1 MKGKSLSFISII
13 SQSRGCKVQAM
24 EEVPRKPASLLCFR
38 AMPPLSLTPVEEMA
52 ARLERVLAGSPA
64 DETEMV
70 WIEARHSQESNGKRR
85 RDSYESQ
92 ERTVLVRVR
101 ESGRIGLHRT
111 GLTGLHDLEKAVR
124 EALAQ
129 ARLTSPSPAAWL
141 PEGAGEALPAI
152 PGLYDPEVP
161 RLTAARVKEIIQK
174 TAESGE
180 VARLGWGEGRFVVVN
195 SRGLRRTTE
204 ATAVWLEVSC
214 GQTPGA
220 GHAATVAR
228 TLAGLD
234 GPAVFARARRRH
246 APDDGPAA
254 EPPAGPVPVALA
266 PEAAASLLDLL
277 NRHALS
283 SVSFLDGVSFLCE
296 RLGQEAFHP
305 AISLRDDPLAPCGA
319 PFPFDLL
326 GAARRRQDLVERGV
340 FVGPARDERLAH
352 RLGGLPPTPNLV
364 APDEARAAHLSLQP
378 GGEPDGELLRRADG
392 GVWINELDPLE
403 AFDPRTLR
411 FRTVAR
417 GARRIEGGA
426 LGAALPD
433 LLWEG
438 CLPSLLGRVLG
449 VGNDPVPVALGDPLL
464 GAVTS
469 PLLALDGV
477 DGLREGPIP
486 RS

>member
-1 MKGKSLSFISII
+1 
-13 SQSRGCKVQAM
+13 
-24 EEVPRKPASLLCFR
+24 
-38 AMPPLSLTPVEEMA
+38 MPPLSLTPVEEMA

-64 DETEMV
+64 DETDMV
-70 WIEARHSQESNGKRR
+70 WIEARHSQESNGKRQ

-111 GLTGLHDLEKAVR
+111 GLTGLPDLEKAVR

-129 ARLTSPSPAAWL
+129 SRLAPPAPAAWL
-141 PEGAGEALPAI
+141 PEGAGDPLPAI

-174 TAESGE
+174 TAERNE
-180 VARLGWGEGRFVVVN
+180 VARLGWGEGHFAVVN
-195 SRGLRRTTE
+195 SRGLRRTAE

-214 GQTPGA
+214 VQKPGA
-220 GHAATVAR
+220 GRAASVAS

-234 GPAVFARARRRH
+234 GPGVFARARRNH
-246 APDDGPAA
+246 APEDGPAA
-254 EPPAGPVPVALA
+254 APPEGPVPVALA

-283 SVSFLDGVSFLCE
+283 SISFLDGVSFLRE
-296 RLGQEAFHP
+296 RLGQEVFHP
-305 AISLRDDPLAPCGA
+305 AISLRDDPLAPAGA

-326 GAARRRQDLVERGV
+326 GAARRPQDLIERGV
-340 FVGPARDERLAH
+340 FAGPARDERLAH
-352 RLGGLPPTPNLV
+352 NLAQTRGSGLPPTPNLV
-364 APDEARAAHLSLQP
+364 APDEACAAHLSLQP
-378 GGEPDGELLRRADG
+378 GNEPDGELLRRADG

-411 FRTVAR
+411 FRAVAR
-417 GARRIEGGA
+417 GARRIERGA

-433 LLWEG
+433 LVWEG
-438 CLPSLLGRVLG
+438 CLPALLGRVLG
-449 VGNDPVPVALGDPLL
+449 VGSDPVPVVLGDPLL

-469 PLLALDGV
+469 PLLAFAGV
-477 DGLREGPIP
+477 DGLRNVLSEPTP